1 MRERPSRT
9 PDADYSLWED
19 QCEQLR
25 QQLTSST
32 SLSTSLLRNQQTLL
46 SMLQN
51 QTDSF
56 GPIGGPGIFSKII
69 FIHSKTLGL
78 SDIVTKVRLHRIHL
92 RNLLLIH

>member
-9 PDADYSLWED
+9 PDADYSLWEE

-25 QQLTSST
+25 QQLASST

-56 GPIGGPGIFSKII
+56 GPIGGSGIFNKVIV
-69 FIHSKTLGL
+69 IHSITWGLLG
-78 SDIVTKVRLHRIHL
+78 IVTKTDLHRIYL
-92 RNLLLIH
+92 KNVLLVN